1 MASSLGPGLPLTAS
15 WALAYRAFAARLL
28 PHQRLFRVE
37 EPLSGVRT
45 RAKSDFSGPAPTR
58 TRACKTVR
66 VTPWPDVVQGSLLED
81 MEPISPELV
90 LVDPELA
97 ERARQVLPEPRRP
110 IRAEPAT
117 WVPVAQP
124 APRRWRRTAVL
135 AALIFAAGAASGE
148 LLGRRESS
156 SRSGLEIGPDARPTA
171 ESGGAT
177 QRTGSD
183 NRTAAPAKRDRR
195 AASRIWA
202 ANVLGV
208 TAGVDAKGISLVW
221 KRPSRSDHV
230 VVLRTRGAGSNSVVV
245 FRGRATRYRD
255 ASARSCSEYRYK
267 IVNYDRRGHRST
279 GVLTSVVTPGCA

>member
-1 MASSLGPGLPLTAS
+1 
-15 WALAYRAFAARLL
+15 
-28 PHQRLFRVE
+28 
-37 EPLSGVRT
+37 
-45 RAKSDFSGPAPTR
+45 
-58 TRACKTVR
+58 
-66 VTPWPDVVQGSLLED
+66 VTPRPDVVQVSLPED
-81 MEPISPELV
+81 LGPISPELV

-110 IRAEPAT
+110 IRAVPAAS
-117 WVPVAQP
+117 VPVARP

-135 AALIFAAGAASGE
+135 AALIFATGAASGE

-156 SRSGLEIGPDARPTA
+156 SGSGLEVGAAPRSTA
-171 ESGGAT
+171 ESVGAT

-183 NRTAAPAKRDRR
+183 HRSAANVKRERR
-195 AASRIWA
+195 PASRIWA

-208 TAGVDAKGISLVW
+208 TAGVDGKGISLVW

-230 VVLRTRGAGSNSVVV
+230 VVLRTRGGGSNSVVV
-245 FRGRATRYRD
+245 FRGRATGYRD

>member
-1 MASSLGPGLPLTAS
+1 M
-15 WALAYRAFAARLL
+15 
-28 PHQRLFRVE
+28 
-37 EPLSGVRT
+37 
-45 RAKSDFSGPAPTR
+45 RAKSAFSGHSPAR

-66 VTPWPDVVQGSLLED
+66 VTPWPDVVPGSPLED
-81 MEPISPELV
+81 MGPISPELV
-90 LVDPELA
+90 LIDPELA

-110 IRAEPAT
+110 IRTEPAAS
-117 WVPVAQP
+117 VPVVQP

-135 AALIFAAGAASGE
+135 AALIFAAGAASSE
-148 LLGRRESS
+148 LLGRRDSS
-156 SRSGLEIGPDARPTA
+156 SRSGLEIGPDARSTA

-183 NRTAAPAKRDRR
+183 HRTVAAVKGDRR
-195 AASRIWA
+195 TASRIWA

-221 KRPSRSDHV
+221 KRPTRSDHV
-230 VVLRTRGAGSNSVVV
+230 VVLRTRGTGSNSVVV
-245 FRGRATRYRD
+245 FRGRATGYRD